1 MGKEK
6 EISSIYKILILY
18 EEVEKDKSL
27 DNINSY
33 LNYLDRLYVYWLGN
47 GEKEIYEIIKGLW
60 RLGVDAGHKRIKSMV
75 FHMIDIIKKGSV

>member
-75 FHMIDIIKKGSV
+75 FHMIDIIKEGSV

>member
-6 EISSIYKILILY
+6 EISSIYKILVLY
-18 EEVEKDKSL
+18 EEVEKNKSL

-60 RLGVDAGHKRIKSMV
+60 RLGTNAGHKRTKSMV

>member
-18 EEVEKDKSL
+18 EEVEKNKSL
-27 DNINSY
+27 NKINSY
-33 LNYLDRLYVYWLGN
+33 LNYLDRLYVYWLGI

-60 RLGVDAGHKRIKSMV
+60 ILNINAGHKRVKSMV
-75 FHMIDIIKKGSV
+75 FHIIDIIKKGSD

>member
-18 EEVEKDKSL
+18 EEVEKNKSL
-27 DNINSY
+27 DKLNSY

-47 GEKEIYEIIKGLW
+47 GDKEIYEIIKGLW
-60 RLGVDAGHKRIKSMV
+60 ILGLKAGHKRVKSMV
-75 FHMIDIIKKGSV
+75 FHIIDIIKKGSV

>member
-1 MGKEK
+1 MDKER

-18 EEVEKDKSL
+18 EEVEKNKCIEKL
-27 DNINSY
+27 NSY

-47 GEKEIYEIIKGLW
+47 GKKEIYEIIRGLW
-60 RLGVDAGHKRIKSMV
+60 ALGINAGHKRVKSMV